1 MPAAVAQ
8 RFAQL
13 FKIQVLKLAEPW
25 AERDY
30 LLAVRQQDTLPAV
43 VQRFVD
49 ALCPFEAHPA
59 DSTTPTGG

>member
-1 MPAAVAQ
+1 
-8 RFAQL
+8 
-13 FKIQVLKLAEPW
+13 LAEPW

-49 ALCPFEAHPA
+49 ALCPSAAHPA
-59 DSTTPTGG
+59 DSTPPTGG